1 MITAQTVLNQ
11 LTGNDLFEALE
22 AIMTDHFEDFA
33 PVQSRYIN
41 AIAALQESLGNNAAI
56 SPKEEMTAIRQQTV
70 SNLLFSGL
78 LGLKANWD
86 HFIDSVART
95 FLEVDS
101 EIYLREETAHRLP
114 AYAAAQETRNRFYA
128 QLSPEQQKLYE
139 AVIAYTS
146 YLESTAPKL
155 AHYCG
160 YMLGNVLL
168 QRVVPGYHP
177 DPVLT
182 IKYTAMLEAYFGK
195 SFSDILSTH
204 L

>member
-1 MITAQTVLNQ
+1 MITAQTVLDQ

-22 AIMTDHFEDFA
+22 AIMTDHFKDFA
-33 PVQSRYIN
+33 PVQSRYIDV
-41 AIAALQESLGNNAAI
+41 IAALQESLGNNAAI

-86 HFIDSVART
+86 HFIDPVAKN
-95 FLEVDS
+95 FMDVDA

-114 AYAAAQETRNRFYA
+114 AYADAQETRNLFYA
-128 QLSPEQQKLYE
+128 QLSPNQQKLYE
-139 AVIAYTS
+139 DVNAYFC
-146 YLESTAPKL
+146 YLETVGPKL
-155 AHYCG
+155 AHYYG
-160 YMLGNVLL
+160 YMLGNDLL

-182 IKYTAMLEAYFGK
+182 IKYTAMLESYFGK

>member
-1 MITAQTVLNQ
+1 MITAQTVLDQ

-22 AIMTDHFEDFA
+22 AIMTDHFKDFA
-33 PVQSRYIN
+33 PVQSRYIDV
-41 AIAALQESLGNNAAI
+41 IAALQESLGNNAAI
-56 SPKEEMTAIRQQTV
+56 STKEEMTAIRQQTV

-86 HFIDSVART
+86 HFIDPVAKN
-95 FLEVDS
+95 FMDVDA

-114 AYAAAQETRNRFYA
+114 VYAAAQETRNRFYA

-139 AVIAYTS
+139 DVNAYFC
-146 YLESTAPKL
+146 YLETVGPKL

-160 YMLGNVLL
+160 YMLGNDLL
-168 QRVVPGYHP
+168 QRVIPGYHP

-182 IKYTAMLEAYFGK
+182 IKYTAMLESYFGK
-195 SFSDILSTH
+195 SFSHISAVRM
-204 L
+204 